1 MKQIGIKLVKLSNR
15 NVQRK
20 YEKEKRIIKEWIFEE
35 IIAPNRTSMMHT
47 TTDQSQAKWKL
58 KHNLNKQFKQVSSK
72 LSLNKNRT
80 TKHKSIINTNIHTY
94 VVLYNNEKGLSTGNR
109 VVMLPEAVVA
119 SAKPINQLAI
129 A

>member
-109 VVMLPEAVVA
+109 VVMLPEVVVA

>member
-35 IIAPNRTSMMHT
+35 IIAPNRTSMHT